1 MFTQEMQ
8 AWKKNYSLF
17 FSFYFT
23 VLPEYPVVLNRWG
36 RQLNG
41 TTLGPKEEV
50 DNCIIETNY
59 RPSSSCK
66 HNFPSSFSSPLCLYR
81 VMTFY

>member
-1 MFTQEMQ
+1 MDVCFQIKATFQETQIDFHIFV
-8 AWKKNYSLF
+8 SPL
-17 FSFYFT
+17 

-50 DNCIIETNY
+50 I
-59 RPSSSCK
+59 
-66 HNFPSSFSSPLCLYR
+66 
-81 VMTFY
+81 V

>member
-1 MFTQEMQ
+1 MIDIFGCLLTNQIMSRSGVENFTQIVFVEPIKEDER
-8 AWKKNYSLF
+8 ANPVSFHPLLLF
-17 FSFYFT
+17 IP

-50 DNCIIETNY
+50 IA
-59 RPSSSCK
+59 
-66 HNFPSSFSSPLCLYR
+66 
-81 VMTFY
+81 

>member
-1 MFTQEMQ
+1 MIDIFGCLYTNQIMLE
-8 AWKKNYSLF
+8 ALKLF
-17 FSFYFT
+17 SSRRLANVKHSFNFP

-50 DNCIIETNY
+50 IA
-59 RPSSSCK
+59 
-66 HNFPSSFSSPLCLYR
+66 
-81 VMTFY
+81 

>member
-1 MFTQEMQ
+1 MSRESTEH
-8 AWKKNYSLF
+8 KLISPPPDLLSL
-17 FSFYFT
+17 SFAPP

-50 DNCIIETNY
+50 IAQLGIIAGY
-59 RPSSSCK
+59 KLQQSLSSHS
-66 HNFPSSFSSPLCLYR
+66 R
-81 VMTFY
+81 AMTYC